1 MKKSYLLMAALLG
14 GFAFA
19 QHGAPVNNTKMMMN
33 NEVVSHS
40 SNSNQ
45 NRAGGDVI
53 GSVMDFSTPTDWT
66 NDAGNAQDWLIGTT
80 TPNGPFT
87 TNTEAIESTSGGNF
101 ALIQGD
107 GFTGTAILQ
116 MTNSV
121 DLSANANVAFQF
133 ESYYR
138 NFTGEAFFE
147 ISTNGTVWTTYQVHE
162 FLPLNENTPNPE
174 LISVNVS
181 DAITGNPGTV
191 WARFRYEST
200 DDYFWMVDDA
210 AFTEGYDDNLIMD
223 EVFMSMGPQG
233 LDYYMIPNNQIS
245 EVTFGAYV
253 TNSGINEQ
261 TGSTMAV
268 NVDENGASAYTGTSA
283 SIDVAAF
290 ARDSFS
296 IVSPNGWTPG
306 ADKTYRVVYGVGA
319 LPIIDEDISNNSDT
333 LYNIM
338 TGGNVFA
345 RDNGI
350 ATGAVSFVGDA
361 QVATVAGNIFDVM
374 GDMSIG
380 RIQVGLS
387 NNAPVGSEIVVRLTK
402 WNGSEYV
409 FEEESDAYT
418 IAAGD
423 PGTIVEIRLNSL
435 VDLFAGDDIELLV
448 AHDGSVP
455 ILTAQVGFG
464 AQLYSDG
471 SPSAQN
477 SLFIVRGVYDFVG
490 LDENVTNVMVS
501 AYPNPATDNV
511 NITYSVSQESNV
523 SVSVVSVTGKV
534 VYSNNVG
541 NVAAGKYNENI
552 NSSEFANGVY
562 FYTLTVN
569 GEETTKKLIIS
580 NK

>member
-1 MKKSYLLMAALLG
+1 MKKSYLLLAALMG

-45 NRAGGDVI
+45 NRAAGDVI
-53 GSVMDFSTPTDWT
+53 GSVMDFSTPADWT
-66 NDAGNAQDWLIGTT
+66 NDAANAQDWLIGTT

-87 TNTEAIESTSGGNF
+87 TGAEAIASTSGGNF

-107 GFTGTAILQ
+107 GFTGTAILE

-121 DLSANANVAFQF
+121 DLSANTNVAFQF

-147 ISTNGTVWTTYQVHE
+147 ISTDGSAWTTYQVHE
-162 FLPLNENTPNPE
+162 FILLNEDSGNPA
-174 LISVNVS
+174 LININIS
-181 DAITGNPGTV
+181 DAIAANPTTV

-200 DDYFWMVDDA
+200 DDYFWMVDDV
-210 AFTEGYDDNLIMD
+210 AFTEGYDDNLIVD
-223 EVFMSMGPQG
+223 QTFMSMGPQG

-253 TNSGINEQ
+253 TNSGINDQ
-261 TGSTMAV
+261 NATKLGVAV
-268 NVDENGASAYTGTSA
+268 TENGAPIYADSSAA
-283 SIDVAAF
+283 IDVVAF

-296 IVSPNGWTPG
+296 IVSPNGWTPA
-306 ADKTYRVVYGVGA
+306 ADKEYDVVYGVG
-319 LPIIDEDISNNSDT
+319 PITDQDLLDNTDT
-333 LYNIM
+333 LYNVM

-345 RDNGI
+345 RDNGLL
-350 ATGAVSFVGDA
+350 TGAVSFVGDA
-361 QVATVAGNIFDVM
+361 QQATVAGNIFDVM

-380 RIQVGLS
+380 RIQVGIS
-387 NNAPVGSEIVVRLTK
+387 SNAPDDSKIIVRLTK

-409 FEEESDAYT
+409 FVEESDEYT
-418 IAAGD
+418 ITAADKGS
-423 PGTIVEIRLNSL
+423 IVEVRLNSL

-455 ILTAQVGFG
+455 IWTAQVGFG
-464 AQLYSDG
+464 AQLYSGG

-477 SLFIVRGVYDFVG
+477 SVFVVRGVYDFVG